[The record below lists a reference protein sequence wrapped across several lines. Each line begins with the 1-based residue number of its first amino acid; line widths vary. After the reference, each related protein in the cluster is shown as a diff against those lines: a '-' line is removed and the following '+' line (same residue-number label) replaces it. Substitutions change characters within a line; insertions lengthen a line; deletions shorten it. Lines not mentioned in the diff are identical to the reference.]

1 MDNEVIL
8 RLEREI
14 SENNASTKSAHK
26 RIDEL
31 QKITEAF
38 HKLATNV
45 EIMVTE
51 MKYMKNDITE
61 IKSNI
66 EEYHHKEPN
75 KMIFNVKN
83 TIVTGV
89 VSAIV
94 GALVA
99 LILK

>member
-1 MDNEVIL
+1 MDNEIIL

-14 SENNASTKSAHK
+14 SEASSSSKQAHK

-51 MKYMKNDITE
+51 M
-61 IKSNI
+61 
-66 EEYHHKEPN
+66 
-75 KMIFNVKN
+75 
-83 TIVTGV
+83 
-89 VSAIV
+89 
-94 GALVA
+94 
-99 LILK
+99 

>member
-1 MDNEVIL
+1 MDNEIIL

-14 SENNASTKSAHK
+14 SEASSSSKQAHK

-75 KMIFNVKN
+75 KFIFNVKN
-83 TIVTGV
+83 TIITGI
-89 VSAIV
+89 VSALV
-94 GALVA
+94 GALIA
-99 LILK
+99 LVFK